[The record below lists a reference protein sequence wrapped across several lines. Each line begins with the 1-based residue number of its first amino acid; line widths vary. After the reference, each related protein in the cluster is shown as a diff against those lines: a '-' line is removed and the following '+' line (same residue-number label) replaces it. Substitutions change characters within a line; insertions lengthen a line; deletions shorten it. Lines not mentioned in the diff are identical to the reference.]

1 MKTAHQAT
9 PPSLTSLSL
18 GTTGFYLTDPSKLG
32 PPFADQVLAH
42 RVLSARDSQNS
53 VRFTASDPVGL
64 RALDLILQGS
74 EDLDS
79 QEVALGSSWREP
91 RGGKILLK
99 ALQGEYVD
107 CSLCYTNKH
116 FLIRESGK
124 TGTTYRIARESDLA
138 QAGVSLHD
146 VAIACN
152 VEPLKVQQHSCIS
165 RALKLVR
172 AYQSI
177 SLAQLDPTYVP
188 ECEHVASALHNLPLK
203 ADRTPRSS
211 RYETIELYRRNGVG
225 GIVISSAWAPLG
237 HIFYKCDRAA
247 VHVLSINVGH
257 VPDSLSLS
265 TSLATLTTLA
275 LARSGVGGKVV
286 FYANASEHIDNIC
299 QQVALY
305 SSELGVESLPG
316 SPRTFNLPAARSSQV
331 NALGCDHVRPAPWS
345 YETPAGMG

>member
-9 PPSLTSLSL
+9 PPSLTSPSL

-64 RALDLILQGS
+64 RALDFILQGS

-124 TGTTYRIARESDLA
+124 TRTTYRIARESDLA

-146 VAIACN
+146 VAVCSN
-152 VEPLKVQQHSCIS
+152 VALPKTQQHSFVS
-165 RALKLVR
+165 NALS
-172 AYQSI
+172 SI
-177 SLAQLDPTYVP
+177 RRCQLIPVAQIAPANALACCYLAQ
-188 ECEHVASALHNLPLK
+188 ALHTSPFK
-203 ADRTPRSS
+203 SDRTPRSS
-211 RYETIELYRRNGVG
+211 NHETIELHRRNRVG
-225 GIVISSAWAPLG
+225 GIAICSARAPLG
-237 HIFYKCDRAA
+237 HILYQSNQADVQVRSIKIESASDALNMSTGLA
-247 VHVLSINVGH
+247 V
-257 VPDSLSLS
+257 
-265 TSLATLTTLA
+265 LTTLA
-275 LARSGVGGKVV
+275 LARSGVGGRLV
-286 FYANASEHIDNIC
+286 FEAEANKDIDQIC
-299 QQVALY
+299 HQVGLC
-305 SSELGVESLPG
+305 SSELGIEALPG
-316 SPRTFNLPAARSSQV
+316 VPRTFNLPTARSNEVTGSC
-331 NALGCDHVRPAPWS
+331 AGHPRPAPWS
-345 YETPAGMG
+345 YSTPAGAG